1 MKWGRRV
8 GVYICHCGRNIAGY
22 VDIEALVEKVRG
34 LKGVVT
40 VKHEKYM
47 CSEQGQQLIKE
58 DIREGLVDRVVVAS
72 CTPTMHERTFR
83 RCVSEAGLNPF
94 LYQQVNIRENC
105 SWVTEDV
112 HEATQKAFELIK
124 AGVWRVKCLE
134 PLEPLQYPLI
144 PSTLVIGGGIAGI
157 IAALDIS
164 EAGFEVIVVEREG
177 ELGGWGRKIGVSFP
191 QLVPVK
197 DFLEGLIGKLL
208 CRSNVKVYL
217 KSEVEQ
223 VEGFSGNFTVKIRTE
238 KGVFEEK
245 VGSIIVATGFTPFD
259 AKRKAEYGYGRF
271 PQVLTTVDVE
281 ERFVNGWPERGG
293 IKSVAFVQCVGSRD
307 QTIGRPYCSRAC
319 CTVVAKQALLLKRL
333 FPEARVY
340 VFYMDVRTFGKGYE
354 ELFEEAQ
361 REGVVYIRANPGEVY
376 PLRDKLV
383 VRYEDTLLG
392 RPSELEVDLLVLAV
406 GMEPPQGVKE
416 LMKKLY
422 LNADADGFFL
432 ESHPK
437 LGPVDTFSEGVFLA
451 GCCQGPKDILDT
463 ISQAHAAAARAT
475 RLFHVGKAIKEPVVA
490 EVDHEVCARCRICE
504 ATCSFNA
511 VTYDPKAKR
520 MKVIEAA
527 CKGCGA
533 CAASCPSGAMSLKH
547 FRYRQT
553 LLPIEAV
560 LH

>member
-1 MKWGRRV
+1 MKKGKRV

-22 VDIEALVEKVRG
+22 VDIEGLVKKVQG
-34 LKGVVT
+34 LKGVAT
-40 VKHEKYM
+40 VRHEKYM

-58 DIREGLVDRVVVAS
+58 DIRQGRVDRVVVAS

-105 SWVTEDV
+105 SWVTEDIE
-112 HEATQKAFELIK
+112 EATEKAFELIK
-124 AGVWRVKCLE
+124 AGVWRVRFLE
-134 PLEPLQYPLI
+134 PLEPLEYPLI
-144 PSTLVIGGGIAGI
+144 PSTLIIGGGIAGVI
-157 IAALDIS
+157 TALDIS
-164 EAGFEVIVVEREG
+164 EAGFKVIVLEKEDK
-177 ELGGWGRKIGVSFP
+177 LGGWGNKIGFSFP
-191 QLVPVK
+191 QLVPVR
-197 DFLEGLIGKLL
+197 DFLRERIEELL
-208 CRSNVKVYL
+208 SRPNVKVYF
-217 KSEVEQ
+217 KGEVEQ
-223 VEGFSGNFTVKIRTE
+223 VEGFSGNFTVKIRTQE
-238 KGVFEEK
+238 GVFEER
-245 VGSIIVATGFTPFD
+245 VGSIVVATGFTPFD

-271 PQVLTTVDVE
+271 PQVLTTVELE
-281 ERFVNGWPERGG
+281 ERFLNGWPDPIGP
-293 IKSVAFVQCVGSRD
+293 KSVAFVQCVGSRD
-307 QTIGRPYCSRAC
+307 QSIGRPYCSRAC
-319 CTVVAKQALLLKRL
+319 CTVVAKQALLLKKL
-333 FPEARVY
+333 FPEAKVY

-361 REGVVYIRANPGEVY
+361 REGVIYLRANPGEVY
-376 PLRDKLV
+376 PLGDHLV
-383 VRYEDTLLG
+383 VRYEDTLLC
-392 RPSELEVDLLVLAV
+392 RPTELKVDFLVLAV
-406 GMEPPQGVKE
+406 GMEPPEGAKE

-437 LGPVDTFSEGVFLA
+437 LGPVDTLSEGVFLA

-475 RLFHVGKAIKEPVVA
+475 RLFHVGKVIKEPVVA
-490 EVDHEVCARCRICE
+490 EVDQEVCSQCRICQ

-511 VTYDPKAKR
+511 VAYDPKARR

-547 FRYRQT
+547 FRYRQV
-553 LLPIEAV
+553 LLPVEV
-560 LH
+560 LLH

>member
-1 MKWGRRV
+1 MKRGKRV

-22 VDIEALVEKVRG
+22 VDIEGLVEKVRG
-34 LKGVVT
+34 LKGVV
-40 VKHEKYM
+40 VVRHEKYM

-58 DIREGLVDRVVVAS
+58 DIRQGLVDRVVVAS
-72 CTPTMHERTFR
+72 CTPTMHEKTFR

-105 SWVTEDV
+105 SWVTEDIV
-112 HEATQKAFELIK
+112 EATEKAFELIK
-124 AGVWRVKCLE
+124 AGVWRVRFLE
-134 PLEPLQYPLI
+134 PLEPLEYHLTL
-144 PSTLVIGGGIAGI
+144 STLVIGGGIAGI
-157 IAALDIS
+157 TTALDIS

-177 ELGGWGRKIGVSFP
+177 ELGGWGRKIGLSFP
-191 QLVPVK
+191 QLVPVR
-197 DFLEGLIGKLL
+197 DFLKERISELL
-208 CRSNVKVYL
+208 SRPNVKVYL
-217 KSEVEQ
+217 KAEVEQ
-223 VEGFSGNFTVKIRTE
+223 VEGFSGNFAVKIRTQG
-238 KGVFEEK
+238 GVFEER
-245 VGSIIVATGFTPFD
+245 VGSIVVATGFRPFN

-271 PQVLTTVDVE
+271 PQVLTTVELE
-281 ERFVNGWPERGG
+281 ERFLNGWPDPLGP
-293 IKSVAFVQCVGSRD
+293 KQVAFIQCVGSRD
-307 QTIGRPYCSRAC
+307 QTVGRPYCSRAC
-319 CTVVAKQALLLKRL
+319 CTVVAKQALLLKRS
-333 FPEARVY
+333 FPEAKVY

-376 PLRDKLV
+376 PAGDRLI
-383 VRYEDTLLG
+383 VRYEDTLFG
-392 RPSELEVDLLVLAV
+392 RPRELDVDLLILAV
-406 GMEPPQGVKE
+406 GMEPPEGARE

-475 RLFHVGKAIKEPVVA
+475 RLFHVGKAVKEPVVA
-490 EVDHEVCARCRICE
+490 EVDQEVCSRCRMCE
-504 ATCSFNA
+504 AVCSFNA
-511 VTYDPKAKR
+511 VSYDPKTKS

-533 CAASCPSGAMSLKH
+533 CAATCPSGAMSLKH
-547 FRYRQT
+547 FRYKQT
-553 LLPIEAV
+553 LLPIEAI